1 MPFIPFSC
9 LVALVKSSNTMLN
22 RNSASGKS
30 CLVPDLR
37 RKAFNLLLL
46 TVRTRQEKMDWF
58 QNGKGVRQGC
68 ILSLCLFNLY
78 AQYIMRN
85 AGLNVAQTGIKISG
99 RNINN
104 LDM

>member
-1 MPFIPFSC
+1 MTWRCFKT
-9 LVALVKSSNTMLN
+9 LVGEAAGELELEVEPEV
-22 RNSASGKS
+22 
-30 CLVPDLR
+30 C
-37 RKAFNLLLL
+37 
-46 TVRTRQEKMDWF
+46 
-58 QNGKGVRQGC
+58 QGC
-68 ILSLCLFNLY
+68 ILSPSLFNLY

>member
-1 MPFIPFSC
+1 
-9 LVALVKSSNTMLN
+9 MLN
-22 RNSASGKS
+22 RNSESGHS

-46 TVRTRQEKMDWF
+46 TVRTRHGTMDWF
-58 QNGKGVRQGC
+58 QNGKGLCQDC

-78 AQYIMRN
+78 AECIMQN
-85 AGLNVAQTGIKISG
+85 AGLNVAQTGTKISG

-104 LDM
+104 LDIQMTPRLWQKAKRN